1 MEITLIWRRLQER
14 NVRAWIFKE
23 GITLSKKETK
33 TNAMRILERM
43 KIPYEMRTYECDE
56 FTDGIHVADL
66 LGISY
71 ETMYK
76 TLVTVG
82 KSKAYY
88 VFVIPIAEEIDFK
101 KAAKSVGEK
110 SLEMLPLKELT
121 AVTGYV
127 RGGCTSIGMKK
138 KFPTYIEETAQLYDT
153 IMVSAG
159 QRGVQV
165 TVSPEDLR
173 EYVDG
178 IFVGLV

>member
-88 VFVIPIAEEIDFK
+88 VFVIPIDFK

-138 KFPTYIEETAQLYDT
+138 KFKTIIQEDAQNLDK
-153 IMVSAG
+153 IIVSG
-159 QRGVQV
+159 GKIGLQLILF
-165 TVSPEDLR
+165 PEDLKR
-173 EYVDG
+173 AADAEYADT
-178 IFVGLV
+178 IHR

>member
-1 MEITLIWRRLQER
+1 M
-14 NVRAWIFKE
+14 
-23 GITLSKKETK
+23 SKKETK

-138 KFPTYIEETAQLYDT
+138 KFKTIIQDILHKHIIYGET
-153 IMVSAG
+153 
-159 QRGVQV
+159 
-165 TVSPEDLR
+165 
-173 EYVDG
+173 
-178 IFVGLV
+178 